1 MSKAPSSPPQ
11 AKTLRSDGVEARN
24 RLLDT
29 ALALFAEKG
38 FAKTSTREIALAA
51 QINIASISYYFGDKA
66 GLYKAVF
73 TDPRVN
79 PPVPPEHIDNPD
91 HPLEWALGNLMRSFV
106 EPLKRG
112 DLIQQCMKLHLR
124 EMLEPTG
131 IWQEEVDCNIKPA
144 HEALTRALC
153 RHIGVTQADDEIH
166 RLAMAI
172 SGLGVMLHICTDV
185 TNAVRPGLIAS
196 HAALDR
202 YCDRLVDYAM
212 ALTAAE
218 AQRRGLVPH
227 TPPASSK
234 GKARPAV
241 KSPANSPAHPP
252 SLSRRSNRKKTPT

>member
-1 MSKAPSSPPQ
+1 M
-11 AKTLRSDGVEARN
+11 
-24 RLLDT
+24 
-29 ALALFAEKG
+29 FAEKG

-73 TDPRVN
+73 TDPRSN
-79 PPVPPEHIDNPD
+79 PTVPPDQIDNPN

-112 DLIQQCMKLHLR
+112 DLIQQCMKLHFR

-131 IWQEEVDCNIKPA
+131 VWQEEVDGHIKPA
-144 HEALTRALC
+144 HNALVTALC
-153 RHIGVTQADDEIH
+153 RQVGVAQPDDEIH

-185 TNAVRPGLIAS
+185 TNAVCPALIAS
-196 HAALDR
+196 HAALDI

-218 AQRRGLVPH
+218 AQRRALPN

-234 GKARPAV
+234 KSKARPAV
-241 KSPANSPAHPP
+241 ASPVHPP
-252 SLSRRSNRKKTPT
+252 SLSRRSTRKTTPT

>member
-1 MSKAPSSPPQ
+1 MSKPTPAPSST
-11 AKTLRSDGVEARN
+11 KTLRSDGIEARN
-24 RLLDT
+24 RLLDA

-73 TDPRVN
+73 TDPRSN
-79 PPVPPEHIDNPD
+79 PSVPPDQIDNPN

-112 DLIQQCMKLHLR
+112 DLIQQCMKLHFR

-131 IWQEEVDCNIKPA
+131 IWQEEVDCHIKPA
-144 HEALTRALC
+144 HDALAHALC
-153 RHIGVTQADDEIH
+153 RHIGVAEPDDEIH
-166 RLAMAI
+166 RLAMAV

-185 TNAVRPGLIAS
+185 TNAVRPALIAS
-196 HAALDR
+196 DAALDI

-212 ALTAAE
+212 ALTSAE
-218 AQRRGLVPH
+218 AQRRAQAGH
-227 TPPASSK
+227 PAATQGTRK
-234 GKARPAV
+234 TAAKKTTR
-241 KSPANSPAHPP
+241 PP
-252 SLSRRSNRKKTPT
+252 SLSRRSTRKTTST

>member
-1 MSKAPSSPPQ
+1 MSKAPPSPAP
-11 AKTLRSDGVEARN
+11 AKILRSDGIEARN
-24 RLLDT
+24 RLLDA

-73 TDPRVN
+73 TDPRSN
-79 PPVPPEHIDNPD
+79 PTVPPEDIDNPA

-106 EPLKRG
+106 EPLKQG
-112 DLIQQCMKLHLR
+112 HMIQQCMKLHFR

-131 IWQEEVDCNIKPA
+131 IWQEEVDSHIKPA
-144 HEALTRALC
+144 HNALVAALC
-153 RHIGVTQADDEIH
+153 RQLGIAQADDEIH

-185 TNAVRPGLIAS
+185 TNAVRPALVAS
-196 HAALDR
+196 HAALDV

-218 AQRRGLVPH
+218 GQRRAVTAKPAGH
-227 TPPASSK
+227 KTKPASTAK
-234 GKARPAV
+234 KPV
-241 KSPANSPAHPP
+241 PPP
-252 SLSRRSNRKKTPT
+252 SLSRRSPRKTTPPTTR

>member
-1 MSKAPSSPPQ
+1 MSKAIIPSTQ
-11 AKTLRSDGVEARN
+11 AKPLRSDGAKARN
-24 RLLDT
+24 CLLDA

-38 FAKTSTREIALAA
+38 FAKTSIRQIALAA

-73 TDPRVN
+73 TDPRSN
-79 PPVPPEHIDNPD
+79 LTVPPEHIDNPSR
-91 HPLEWALGNLMRSFV
+91 PLEWALGNLMRSFV
-106 EPLKRG
+106 EPLKQGQRV
-112 DLIQQCMKLHLR
+112 QQCMKLHFR

-131 IWQEEVDCNIKPA
+131 VWHEDVHCNIKPA
-144 HEALTRALC
+144 HDALVVALC
-153 RHIGVTQADDEIH
+153 RHIGLAQPDDDIH

-196 HAALDR
+196 HAALDV

-218 AQRRGLVPH
+218 AQRRTLTSTA
-227 TPPASSK
+227 TPA
-234 GKARPAV
+234 
-241 KSPANSPAHPP
+241 PP
-252 SLSRRSNRKKTPT
+252 QPQPPRAIRKKTPT

>member
-1 MSKAPSSPPQ
+1 MSKAAPPPPSPT
-11 AKTLRSDGVEARN
+11 AKILRSDGLEARN
-24 RLLDT
+24 RLLDA

-91 HPLEWALGNLMRSFV
+91 HPFEWALGNLMRSFV
-106 EPLKRG
+106 EPLKQG
-112 DLIQQCMKLHLR
+112 HLIQQCMKLHLR

-131 IWQEEVDCNIKPA
+131 IWQEEVDGHIKPA
-144 HEALTRALC
+144 HDALARALC
-153 RHIGVTQADDEIH
+153 RQLGVAQPDDEIH

-185 TNAVRPGLIAS
+185 TNAVRPSLIAS
-196 HAALDR
+196 HAALDV
-202 YCDRLVDYAM
+202 YCERLVDYAM

-218 AQRRGLVPH
+218 GVRRAL
-227 TPPASSK
+227 PPP
-234 GKARPAV
+234 RPAAKTPKTAASAKRPV
-241 KSPANSPAHPP
+241 HPP
-252 SLSRRSNRKKTPT
+252 SLSRRSNPTKTPT

>member
-1 MSKAPSSPPQ
+1 MSKAAPSPVQ
-11 AKTLRSDGVEARN
+11 VKTLRSDGVEARN
-24 RLLDT
+24 RLLDA

-79 PPVPPEHIDNPD
+79 PTVPPEQIDNPNQ
-91 HPLEWALGNLMRSFV
+91 PLEWSLGNLMHSFV
-106 EPLKRG
+106 DPLKQSH
-112 DLIQQCMKLHLR
+112 LVQQCMKLHFR

-144 HEALTRALC
+144 HNALAAALC
-153 RHIGVTQADDEIH
+153 RHLGVAQPDDEIH
-166 RLAMAI
+166 RLALAI
-172 SGLGVMLHICTDV
+172 SGLGVMLQICTDV
-185 TNAVRPGLIAS
+185 TNVVRPALIAS
-196 HAALDR
+196 HAALDV

-212 ALTAAE
+212 ALTTAE
-218 AQRRGLVPH
+218 AQRRARPD
-227 TPPASSK
+227 TPPATK
-234 GKARPAV
+234 TEARPAV
-241 KSPANSPAHPP
+241 KSPVHPP